1 MLPECG
7 GSSDQVKRLVG
18 SSAKARRIKCAG
30 GSSAQAL
37 RIKGEGSP
45 DQVRRLKCGGSS
57 DQVRSPE
64 PPECTGRRSSAE
76 ARRISSAQRAY
87 KSCTYL
93 IDRAG
98 MRREGTSRKRT
109 RVTRT
114 LKATKHSIQSGQ
126 RDDRNIQKSDDVTSF
141 RECEMQHANSWSHGF
156 NF

>member
-1 MLPECG
+1 MILRVRNATRRFLESRIQIPWTSTSGLG
-7 GSSDQVKRLVG
+7 GK
-18 SSAKARRIKCAG
+18 
-30 GSSAQAL
+30 
-37 RIKGEGSP
+37 
-45 DQVRRLKCGGSS
+45 
-57 DQVRSPE
+57 RSPE

-126 RDDRNIQKSDDVTSF
+126 WDDRNIQKSDDVTSF
-141 RECEMQHANSWSHGF
+141 RECEMQHTDSWSQGF
-156 NF
+156 RFLELASTSGLLNQANGTIESGCYM

>member
-1 MLPECG
+1 MIVVNEDGTC
-7 GSSDQVKRLVG
+7 
-18 SSAKARRIKCAG
+18 
-30 GSSAQAL
+30 SAQRACNLMHFIDRAGMSCEGTSRKPLGGGAISCTGHGKVAL
-37 RIKGEGSP
+37 VATIAEKVMGHIASHRHSG
-45 DQVRRLKCGGSS
+45 LGGK
-57 DQVRSPE
+57 RSPE

-114 LKATKHSIQSGQ
+114 LKATKNSIQSGQ
-126 RDDRNIQKSDDVTSF
+126 
-141 RECEMQHANSWSHGF
+141 
-156 NF
+156 